1 MIEKAGE
8 LIKQGKIVIF
18 PTETV
23 YGIGTNGL
31 DENAVRKLYEVKKR
45 PLNKPISLLVS
56 NMEMVNLIAKDITE
70 TEYKIMK
77 NFFPGPLTIILKKK
91 KNVPDIV
98 TAGQDTVGVRMPRGD
113 VARKLVELSGVP
125 IAAPSANIS
134 GEPSGTNLQEIM
146 KHFEGKVDYC
156 IDGGN
161 SELGLASTIVQ
172 VIDDKPMILRQGS
185 ITLEQINKIL
195 KEWNLKFNTKTG
207 EISCN
212 ENKITINGKE
222 LELLETLLIN
232 KNQIMD
238 RETLANKIWGYD
250 SEAEYNNVEV
260 YISFLRKKLRLLK
273 ANIKIKAIRGI
284 GYKMEVEND

>member
-195 KEWNLKFNTKTG
+195 KE
-207 EISCN
+207 
-212 ENKITINGKE
+212 
-222 LELLETLLIN
+222 
-232 KNQIMD
+232 
-238 RETLANKIWGYD
+238 
-250 SEAEYNNVEV
+250 
-260 YISFLRKKLRLLK
+260 
-273 ANIKIKAIRGI
+273 
-284 GYKMEVEND
+284 